1 MADDAAR
8 DSAREGRAQRIAD
21 AVGHGMYARDHAARA
36 LGITLEQI
44 APGRARMRMTVRQDM
59 VNGHDLCHGGMTFT
73 LADTAFAY
81 ACNSYNRSAV
91 AASCHIV
98 FTAPARRGDV
108 LTAVAEEK
116 SLEGRS
122 GVYDIAVTDQNGRGV
137 ALFRGHSRRLESKV
151 VADEEV
157 A

>member
-1 MADDAAR
+1 MADDTAR
-8 DSAREGRAQRIAD
+8 DAVQRDRAQRIAE
-21 AVGHGMYARDHAARA
+21 AVGRGMYARDHTAKA
-36 LGITLEQI
+36 LGIALEEI
-44 APGRARMRMTVRQDM
+44 APGRARMRMTVRPDM
-59 VNGHDLCHGGMTFT
+59 VNGHDICHGGMTFT

-81 ACNSYNRSAV
+81 ACNSYNRAAV

-116 SLEGRS
+116 ALEGRS

-137 ALFRGHSRRLESKV
+137 ALFRGHSRRLASKV
-151 VADEEV
+151 VAEEEV
-157 A
+157 V